1 MDCRLRCGYAQLKSV
16 AGTNERSIMTVH
28 ITVPIDDASLERARA
43 AAAARGLTV
52 EAYVA
57 ELVRQCLPPSQPAIK
72 GNVSSIFGL
81 VKDGEPTDI
90 ARDKDKLI
98 GEAVWQEYLEETKQ
112 K

>member
-1 MDCRLRCGYAQLKSV
+1 
-16 AGTNERSIMTVH
+16 MTVQ
-28 ITVPIDDASLERARA
+28 ITVPIDDASLERVRSA
-43 AAAARGLTV
+43 ATARGMTV
-52 EAYVA
+52 ESYVA
-57 ELVRQCLPPSQPAIK
+57 ELVRLRFPPSEQPVK
-72 GNVSSIFGL
+72 GHVSSIFGL